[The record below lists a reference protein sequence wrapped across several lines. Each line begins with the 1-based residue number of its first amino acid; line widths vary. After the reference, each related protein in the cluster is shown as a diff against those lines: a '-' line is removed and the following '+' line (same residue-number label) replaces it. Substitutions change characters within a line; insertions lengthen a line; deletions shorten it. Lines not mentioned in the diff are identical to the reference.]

1 MDKRIV
7 VFRRICP
14 MPNKIFLPL
23 FFSSLLCISVQPF
36 AQDEFPTPIMM
47 AEKTSEGS
55 AVVVPDEGIA
65 GQYGTWTVTYTVGKS
80 GIQTGGG
87 IRVQL
92 PDSFNAGPRN
102 SANPLQATDPA
113 GEHYVRAVCSCPDVI
128 LKTTAEAQTDG
139 LLVKHSK
146 VSLDGRYARNV
157 FVVRT
162 VLEKGM
168 LQEGDTIS
176 VIYGD
181 RSGGGAGLPA
191 GTISSSPK
199 PILIAVDST
208 GKSRFRE
215 LENLPTISC
224 RPGSAV
230 YILFHLPSQ
239 AVVGQPIRGL
249 VSLMDSQFNPV
260 EHVSRIDLSPGTG
273 EADFP
278 KQVTIPPKTGYV
290 EFEIVPRAAGVLR
303 INARTAREELLTTS
317 NPARVTIEPPRE
329 NIYWGDIHSH
339 THYSWDG
346 VGDDQFNFARYTT
359 GLDFYAMTDHSMTPT
374 EQGYTR
380 GLSDYCWPEYTAL
393 NEKFNVPG
401 RFVTIQAYE
410 CSLGTP
416 YGHHNVYFRDKPGA
430 LMDSRDSTLPSLW
443 EALEAGNALTIPHH
457 TGKMPKDITFVDNNA
472 EFRRNIEIYSSHG
485 LSEVYNPKHPL
496 AFENS
501 LFTGDSQ
508 SVKTPSY
515 VQNAWMMG
523 LMFSTIASSD
533 DHRAH
538 PGLPHHGLAAV
549 RASQLTRN
557 DVFQGLYDRHTYGTT
572 GAKIILDFT
581 LNGAEM
587 GETVEL
593 QGPPVLKVGVIG
605 TDLIDSV
612 EILSYYPIQGAP
624 FFNVI
629 HTWRPDGMEFEG
641 EYTDPHGKP
650 GWIYYVRAT
659 QKYKI
664 LDRLVM
670 AWSSPI
676 WTKPP
681 GK

>member
-1 MDKRIV
+1 
-7 VFRRICP
+7 
-14 MPNKIFLPL
+14 MPGKVL
-23 FFSSLLCISVQPF
+23 SLLILLSVLSIPIQSF
-36 AQDEFPTPIMM
+36 AQDEFPVPIMM

-55 AVVVPDEGIA
+55 AVVVPDQGIA

-92 PDSFNAGPRN
+92 PDSFHAGPRN
-102 SANPLQATDPA
+102 SASPLQATHPA

-128 LKTTAEAQTDG
+128 LRTTVEAQTDA

-162 VLEKGM
+162 ILEKGT
-168 LQEGDTIS
+168 LQENDTIS

-191 GTISSSPK
+191 GTISSGPK

-208 GKSRFRE
+208 GKSRFHE

-224 RPGSAV
+224 RPGSAA

-249 VSLMDSQFNPV
+249 ISLMDGQFNPV
-260 EHVSRIDLSPGTG
+260 EHVSLIDLSPGTG

-278 KQVTIPPKTGYV
+278 KQVSVPPKTGYV
-290 EFEIVPRAAGVLR
+290 EFEIVPKAPGVLR
-303 INARTAREELLTTS
+303 ISARTAREELLTTS
-317 NPARVTIEPPRE
+317 NPVRVTVEPPKE

-346 VGDDQFNFARYTT
+346 VGDDQFNFARYIT

-374 EQGYTR
+374 KQGYTR

-410 CSLGTP
+410 CSFGAP

-430 LMDSRDSTLPSLW
+430 LLDPKNCTLESLW
-443 EALEAGNALTIPHH
+443 QALEAGNALTIPHH
-457 TGKMPKDITFVDNNA
+457 TGKMPKDISFADDNPA
-472 EFRRNIEIYSSHG
+472 FRRNIEIYSAHG

-501 LFTGDSQ
+501 LFTSDSQ
-508 SVKTPSY
+508 SAPAGSY
-515 VQNAWMMG
+515 VQDAWMRG
-523 LMFSTIASSD
+523 LMLSTIASSD

-549 RASQLTRN
+549 RAPQLTR
-557 DVFQGLYDRHTYGTT
+557 DDIFQGLYDRHTYGTT

-581 LNGAEM
+581 LNGVEM
-587 GETVEL
+587 GETAVL
-593 QGPPVLKVGVIG
+593 QGPAVLRVNVIG

-612 EILSYYPIQGAP
+612 EILRYDPIQGAP
-624 FFNVI
+624 FFKVI
-629 HTWRPDGMEFEG
+629 HTWRPDTMEFDS
-641 EYTDPHGKP
+641 EYTHPNAKP
-650 GWIYYVRAT
+650 GAIYYVRVT

-676 WTKPP
+676 WTKAP
-681 GK
+681 GE